1 MQSEQDGDFLNGQD
15 MGKKLEG
22 VLVALCAPE
31 AHRPAHGSQF
41 LMCSAI
47 CVSDGGY

>member
-15 MGKKLEG
+15 VGKKLEG
-22 VLVALCAPE
+22 VLVALGASE
-31 AHRPAHGSQF
+31 VHRLAHGSQF

-47 CVSDGGY
+47 CISDGGY